1 MKKFED
7 LQVWQKAQEFYLE
20 LDAVFGK
27 SKEFFFRDQILRVG
41 LSISNNIAEGYER
54 MSDKEFRYFLFVS
67 KGSVGEVR
75 SMLYLAHKKGDLDVE
90 KRNDLLL
97 KSEEISKMLAGL
109 IKKMNA

>member
-27 SKEFFFRDQILRVG
+27 SKEFFFRDQILRAG

-75 SMLYLAHKKGDLDVE
+75 SMLYLAHKKGDLDIE